1 MPKRVFVR
9 FESDKDRLLQGF
21 LIRQA
26 TNPDSP
32 FEGDDCSI
40 KEASPEWKIRAQAR
54 TQAADTV
61 IVLSGEYMDQAV
73 GVASELAIA
82 QQQEAV
88 DCLLLNGYHE
98 RTGKNLTIA
107 KSADKV
113 YEQTWR
119 NLKSLIGGGG

>member
-9 FESDKDRLLQGF
+9 FDSDKDKLLKGF
-21 LIRQA
+21 LIRKA
-26 TNPDSP
+26 ANADSP

-40 KEASPEWKIRAQAR
+40 KEASPAWKIRAHAR
-54 TQAADTV
+54 TRAGDTV
-61 IVLSGEYMDQAV
+61 IVLCGEYMDQAV
-73 GVASELAIA
+73 DVASELAIA
-82 QQQEAV
+82 QQEAA

-98 RTGKNLTIA
+98 RTGKKLTIA